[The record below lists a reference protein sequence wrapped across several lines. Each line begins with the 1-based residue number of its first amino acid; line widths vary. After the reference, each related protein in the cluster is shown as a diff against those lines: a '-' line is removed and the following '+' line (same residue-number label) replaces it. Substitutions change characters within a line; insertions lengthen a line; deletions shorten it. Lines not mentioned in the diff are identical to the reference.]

1 MSMSSFEQ
9 TAEAGMLSNARQEEE
24 VVKSLLAKATA
35 KEEVV
40 EEPEAET
47 EVEDNTYV
55 GASRRVIIR

>member
-1 MSMSSFEQ
+1 
-9 TAEAGMLSNARQEEE
+9 MLSNAGQEEE
-24 VVKSLLAKATA
+24 VVKSLLAIEATA

-55 GASRRVIIR
+55 GESRSVIIR

>member
-1 MSMSSFEQ
+1 MF
-9 TAEAGMLSNARQEEE
+9 SNARQEEE
-24 VVKSLLAKATA
+24 VVKSLLAIEATA

-55 GASRRVIIR
+55 GESRRVIIR

>member
-1 MSMSSFEQ
+1 
-9 TAEAGMLSNARQEEE
+9 MLSNARQEEE
-24 VVKSLLAKATA
+24 VVKSLLAKAIA